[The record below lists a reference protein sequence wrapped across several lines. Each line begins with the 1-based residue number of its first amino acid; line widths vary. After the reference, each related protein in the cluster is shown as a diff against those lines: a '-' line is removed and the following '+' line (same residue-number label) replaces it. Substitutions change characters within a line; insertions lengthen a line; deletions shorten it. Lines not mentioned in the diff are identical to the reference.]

1 MFSKLLKR
9 RPRMAAPAAPAVP
22 HGTVAW
28 AIGDIHGRLD
38 LLKPLVGAIVEDMI
52 VARPRQGLVIF
63 LGDYVDRGEESRGVV
78 EFLAGLDRDAGI
90 EWRFLR
96 GNHEETMLDFLRD
109 PTVGSRWCDYGG
121 DATIRSYGL
130 CVPDLKHRAEA
141 WAHLSADLKHKLT
154 AAQRAFLEEQELS
167 ITVGDYF
174 FAHAGA
180 RPGEALERQTA
191 EDLLWIRRSFLESDV
206 EFDKIVVHGH
216 TPTAEVHADHRRI
229 GIDTR
234 AYESGVL
241 TALRLEGRD
250 REILQAVGARK
261 PYGPGSP
268 APDAE
273 SVAPE
278 QVRLRRFTL
287 GQVEEIIVAE

>member
-1 MFSKLLKR
+1 LR
-9 RPRMAAPAAPAVP
+9 
-22 HGTVAW
+22 
-28 AIGDIHGRLD
+28 
-38 LLKPLVGAIVEDMI
+38 
-52 VARPRQGLVIF
+52 VARSRQGLVIF

-96 GNHEETMLDFLRD
+96 GNHEETMLAFLTD

-130 CVPDLKHRAEA
+130 RIPELKHRAEA

-154 AAQRAFLEEQELS
+154 AAEQAFLEEQELS

-180 RPGEALERQTA
+180 RPGAPLEQQTT

-241 TALRLEGRD
+241 TALRLEGTD
-250 REILQAVGARK
+250 RAILQALGARK
-261 PYGPGSP
+261 PYGPRAS

-273 SVAPE
+273 SVAPGQVQLRPLALGQGE
-278 QVRLRRFTL
+278 QVRVARRRTGGRTCQSPPPKSRRVTYVCARL
-287 GQVEEIIVAE
+287 A

>member
-1 MFSKLLKR
+1 MFSRFLKR
-9 RPRMAAPAAPAVP
+9 RPRTAAPAAPAVP
-22 HGTVAW
+22 PETVVW

-38 LLKPLVGAIVEDMI
+38 LLKPLVAAIVEDL
-52 VARPRQGLVIF
+52 VAARPRRGLVIF
-63 LGDYVDRGEESRGVV
+63 LGDYIDRGEESRGVV
-78 EFLAGLDRDAGI
+78 EFLAGLDPHEGI
-90 EWRFLR
+90 EWRFLK
-96 GNHEETMLDFLRD
+96 GNHEETMLDFLKD
-109 PTVGSRWCDYGG
+109 PSVGAKWCDYGG

-130 CVPDLKHRAEA
+130 RVPDLKHRTEA

-154 AAQRAFLEEQELS
+154 PAELTFLEEQELS

-191 EDLLWIRRSFLESDV
+191 EDLLWIRRSFLESEL
-206 EFDKIVVHGH
+206 EFDRIVVHGH
-216 TPTAEVHADHRRI
+216 TPAAEVHADHRRI

-250 REILQAVGARK
+250 REILQALGSRK
-261 PYGPGSP
+261 HYGRRSAEPGGESA
-268 APDAE
+268 APGD
-273 SVAPE
+273 V
-278 QVRLRRFTL
+278 QMRRLGL
-287 GQVEEIIVAE
+287 GQVEEIPVAE